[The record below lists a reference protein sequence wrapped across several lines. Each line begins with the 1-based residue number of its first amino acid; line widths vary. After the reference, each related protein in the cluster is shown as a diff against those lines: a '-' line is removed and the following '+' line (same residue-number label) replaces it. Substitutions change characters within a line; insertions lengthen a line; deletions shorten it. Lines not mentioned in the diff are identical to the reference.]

1 MAQQPSFQPIL
12 NPSGYQAQPNA
23 NRLAGASKGMSSGLT
38 ALSRIAE
45 LGGPAMDAYQSFKTS
60 DIREKIQADLEPLL
74 EEAMGGSP
82 SFQGELESNVAM
94 NQEILNTLPSVPG
107 PEDPEVLNT
116 FISGVEKNINSDIQR
131 LSRAKEQRRMSPY
144 EFEQRSLAIAR
155 RYLSDNPG
163 LRREILSTIS
173 NTFQDQGIIER
184 LKFDESIVS
193 NQQAVYEAE
202 AKDIQQNF
210 EKWNI
215 PDSPYRTPNGTY
227 DVPRARAIIDLY
239 RKDEAKWNE
248 FTRNREYSQAA
259 SEDDLKYIES
269 SGLPYELVHGA
280 TITNMSDLS
289 NIFSGSVEDF
299 PKAKLQASAY
309 LTQSLV
315 NFRNNP
321 RIRSYMSSPVVKE
334 AADFYEKQITALTAS
349 MESFNSLEDFN
360 KYTSN
365 MKTILENK
373 EQVKMMNRLNT
384 AELNLALKVGGIANL
399 TNTANGVKFLSDLVI
414 VGQDILVNAKVN
426 DNRAFT
432 TLPNSSNTTMG
443 LFFDQAAKDSANGL
457 EGSSGLLNKV
467 VTSFIGGI
475 EDPRIT
481 KNPQEQFTRLDDFIR
496 RAGNANNKD
505 SFAEL
510 DGEARTKFQ
519 TALDVYNEQIN
530 VNLSDYLSK
539 TDRDITININP
550 KTGRLIV
557 SGADAEFNQTFTAR
571 IDQALGAYANF
582 RGQPASEVWVDFY
595 EENFSNVLSGE
606 TPQVVKPRNNPLN
619 LKKPDASGFQE
630 YETIEQGIQGAA
642 NQLMRYYEGKGVAKT
657 PRRTV
662 KDIIDLWR
670 PASDRRGEKDIS
682 QEDYINTV
690 SSALGVSPA
699 SPIDL
704 TKKETMAKLIL
715 AMSQVEGGAGS
726 LVYNGRP
733 MVWTR
738 VSQILSKKIKNVEDY
753 DSDIPTDVA
762 ARVQS
767 RGKTGFDSDIPAD
780 LVRTR

>member
-1 MAQQPSFQPIL
+1 MAQQPNFQPVVT
-12 NPSGYQAQPNA
+12 PSGYQAQPNA

-45 LGGPAMDAYQSFKTS
+45 LGGPAMEAYQSYKMS
-60 DIREKIQADLEPLL
+60 NIREQIQADLQPLL

-82 SFQGELESNVAM
+82 TFQGELESSLAL

-116 FISGVEKNINSDIQR
+116 FISGVEKNINSDMQR
-131 LSRAKEQRRMSPY
+131 LARAREQRRMSPY

-163 LRREILSTIS
+163 LRKEILSTIS

-184 LKFDESIVS
+184 LKFDENLVK

-202 AKDIQQNF
+202 SKDIQQNF

-215 PDSPYRTPNGTY
+215 PDTPYRNPDGSY
-227 DVPRARAIIDLY
+227 DFARSRAIIDMY
-239 RKDEAKWNE
+239 RNNEAKWNE
-248 FTRNREYSQAA
+248 FTRNREYSQAIT
-259 SEDDLKYIES
+259 EDELKYVES

-289 NIFSGSVEDF
+289 NIFSGNVEDF
-299 PKAKLQASAY
+299 PKAKLQAAAY
-309 LTQSLV
+309 LTQSLI
-315 NFRNNP
+315 NFRNDP

-334 AADFYEKQITALTAS
+334 ATEFYEKQITSLVSS

-365 MKTILENK
+365 MKSILENK
-373 EQVKMMNRLNT
+373 EQVGLMNRLDT
-384 AELNLALKVGGIANL
+384 ASVRLALEVGKLANL
-399 TNTANGVKFLSDLVI
+399 TNSPSGVKFLSDLVI
-414 VGQDILVNAKVN
+414 VGQDILVNTKIN
-426 DNRAFT
+426 DGKAFA
-432 TLPNSSNTTMG
+432 TLPNSSDTTMG
-443 LFFDQAAKDSANGL
+443 LFFDQAAKDAGAGL
-457 EGSSGLLNKV
+457 EGSAGLLNKV

-475 EDPRIT
+475 ENPSVTR
-481 KNPQEQFTRLDDFIR
+481 NPQEQFTRLDDFIS
-496 RAGNANNKD
+496 RAGNVKNKD
-505 SFAEL
+505 SFLDL

-530 VNLSDYLSK
+530 VNLSDYLSRTNK
-539 TDRDITININP
+539 DISININP

-557 SGADAEFNQTFTAR
+557 SGADAEFNQTYTAR
-571 IDQALGAYANF
+571 IDKALGAYANF
-582 RGQPASEVWVDFY
+582 RGQPASEVFLDFY
-595 EENFSNVLSGE
+595 EEYFSNVLSGE

-619 LKKPDASGFQE
+619 LKKPDNSGFQE

-642 NQLMRYYEGKGVAKT
+642 NQLMRYYEGKGVAQT

-690 SSALGVSPA
+690 ASALGVSPA

-715 AMSQVEGGAGS
+715 AMSQVEGGANS
-726 LVYNGRP
+726 LTYNGRP

-738 VSQILSKKIKNVEDY
+738 ISQILSKKIKQPEDY
-753 DSDIPTDVA
+753 DSDIPTDAA

-767 RGKTGFDSDIPAD
+767 RGKTGFDSDIPSD